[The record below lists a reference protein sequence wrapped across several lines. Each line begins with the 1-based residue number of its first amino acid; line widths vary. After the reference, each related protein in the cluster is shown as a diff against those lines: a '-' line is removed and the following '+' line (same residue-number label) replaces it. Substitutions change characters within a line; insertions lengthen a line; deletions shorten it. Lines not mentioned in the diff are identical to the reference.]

1 MRKNSVED
9 TIVACA
15 TPIGEGGIGIVRMS
29 GPKALKIADSVFT
42 SKDAKKPSDY
52 GMYSV
57 HYGHIVDEG
66 SRVKGQGSRESVIDE
81 VLLTVM
87 RAPKSYTKEDVVEI
101 NCHGGIQA
109 VKKVIDLVS
118 KCGARIA
125 EPGEFTKRAFLNGRI
140 DLTQAEAVL
149 DIIRAKTEGSL
160 KAAMGALEGRL
171 SRDVAEMLDEA
182 IALSS
187 HVEASIDFPDEEL
200 DIIKE
205 EGLKEKADGIINR
218 MKRLIDTFG
227 EGVVLREGVLA
238 VICGKT
244 NVGKSSLMNLLLK
257 RDRVI
262 VAPVPGTTRD
272 AVEET
277 ISLSGIPVRLVDTA
291 GIGEVKDILYK
302 ESSDRSKR
310 YIERSDIALFML
322 DASTPIDEED
332 LSLIRLL
339 EDKKKVVIVNKIDL
353 GKKID
358 RRNLN
363 SIFKKDNI
371 IEVSVE
377 MRKNIELLEES
388 VLDTIWSG
396 KFVQGESTI
405 VTNARHKELLD
416 KALNNMLSVS
426 KLIEKC
432 SHAELIAVDLKEA
445 VFNLGLVIGRSVSDD
460 VLDRIFENFCI
471 GK

>member
-1 MRKNSVED
+1 M
-9 TIVACA
+9 
-15 TPIGEGGIGIVRMS
+15 
-29 GPKALKIADSVFT
+29 
-42 SKDAKKPSDY
+42 
-52 GMYSV
+52 
-57 HYGHIVDEG
+57 
-66 SRVKGQGSRESVIDE
+66 
-81 VLLTVM
+81 
-87 RAPKSYTKEDVVEI
+87 
-101 NCHGGIQA
+101 
-109 VKKVIDLVS
+109 
-118 KCGARIA
+118 
-125 EPGEFTKRAFLNGRI
+125 
-140 DLTQAEAVL
+140 
-149 DIIRAKTEGSL
+149 
-160 KAAMGALEGRL
+160 
-171 SRDVAEMLDEA
+171 
-182 IALSS
+182 
-187 HVEASIDFPDEEL
+187 
-200 DIIKE
+200 
-205 EGLKEKADGIINR
+205 
-218 MKRLIDTFG
+218 
-227 EGVVLREGVLA
+227 
-238 VICGKT
+238 
-244 NVGKSSLMNLLLK
+244 
-257 RDRVI
+257 
-262 VAPVPGTTRD
+262 APVPGTTRD